1 MGRGARLLPEAS
13 RLKRATLTGETS
25 FKQGCGGSKTMFQ
38 AFKFIAIAAAGVG
51 LLAAAADAYR
61 VTPLLIEL
69 TDQGRERAGQ
79 IRVENTTD
87 RPLTFEAYALDW
99 SISETGERET
109 TPAAAPLLIF
119 PPQAI
124 VPPGETQVVR
134 VEWVG
139 GAVEQSRDFI
149 VMIEQL
155 PVDFTPD
162 QEEGSAVQFLFNFG
176 AAVHVSPQDA
186 NAQLN
191 IASARQDGGVAIVR
205 VENRG
210 DRHSY
215 LGDRGLVIS
224 SGEMSHEYTGDALA
238 EAMGNTLIAA
248 GSVREVRIA
257 LPEDF
262 PAGGLTA
269 SLPTRS

>member
-1 MGRGARLLPEAS
+1 
-13 RLKRATLTGETS
+13 
-25 FKQGCGGSKTMFQ
+25 MFQ
-38 AFKFIAIAAAGVG
+38 PLKFTAIAAAGVG

-69 TDQGRERAGQ
+69 TDQGRDRAGQ

-87 RPLTFEAYALDW
+87 RPLTFEAFALDW

-109 TPAAAPLLIF
+109 SPAASPLLIF

-139 GAVEQSRDFI
+139 GAVERSRDFI

-162 QEEGSAVQFLFNFG
+162 QEDGSGVQFLFNFG
-176 AAVHVSPQDA
+176 AAVHVAPQGASAD
-186 NAQLN
+186 LN
-191 IASARQDGGVAIVR
+191 IASARQDGGVAVVR
-205 VENRG
+205 VENTG

-215 LGDRGLVIS
+215 LGDRGLVIAHGDRS
-224 SGEMSHEYTGDALA
+224 FEYTGDALA

-248 GSVREVRIA
+248 GAVREVRIA
-257 LPEDF
+257 LPEGF

-269 SLPTRS
+269 SLPSQS